1 MTIKELKEQLQE
13 DVITILDG
21 ENEEM
26 IDAICQV
33 IVDRVNQF
41 VDLIGSDMGMT
52 SQQIDQLWE
61 LAKTL

>member
-13 DVITILDG
+13 DVITILDC

-41 VDLIGSDMGMT
+41 DYSN
-52 SQQIDQLWE
+52 
-61 LAKTL
+61 KN

>member
-26 IDAICQV
+26 IDSICQV

-41 VDLIGSDMGMT
+41 DYSN
-52 SQQIDQLWE
+52 
-61 LAKTL
+61 KN